1 MKKIIILALI
11 VFVVLSAKS
20 FKDKKEVVEV
30 PNENVLTES
39 NNNAGENIAENPEG
53 EADPARMKLD
63 MTTWNW
69 EKTIYSD
76 GKIVKP
82 NVPKKF
88 TLSFNTKD
96 KTFSASTD
104 CNGVGGEYTVVGDR
118 ITFDKMMSTLMY
130 CEGSQESEFS
140 KMLTNTDGFLF
151 TSKGELVLTLK
162 YDSGSVYFR

>member
-1 MKKIIILALI
+1 MKKIIIL
-11 VFVVLSAKS
+11 VVLILLVLGWKVLKQ
-20 FKDKKEVVEV
+20 KDAVIMENVSNVPTDTV
-30 PNENVLTES
+30 PNENIV
-39 NNNAGENIAENPEG
+39 AENPEG
-53 EADPARMKLD
+53 EADPDRMKLD

-76 GKIVKP
+76 GKEVKP

-104 CNGVGGEYTVVGDR
+104 CNGVGGEYTVAGDR